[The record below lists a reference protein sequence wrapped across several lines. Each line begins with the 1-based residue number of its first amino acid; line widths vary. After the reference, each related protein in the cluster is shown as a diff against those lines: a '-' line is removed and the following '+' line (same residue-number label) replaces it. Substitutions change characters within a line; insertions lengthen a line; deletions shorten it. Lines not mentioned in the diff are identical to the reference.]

1 MKRLDFFLAAM
12 RAGMYRHKNW
22 VISAFAITQ
31 ENPDAYKGDPYP
43 YRIIQTPTGVFF
55 VNPENP
61 EELESLDD
69 LVPGQPPFNKAEK
82 VSIKV
87 GDIENVYNLI
97 NGVTEAGIETSYGNI
112 LANCILLVYPFGRK
126 IPFLLGKIK
135 PEQLEDMILPR
146 LVDDPVEGELAPV
159 TRTSDIARSIY
170 VSEYLKFTN
179 AMTYISGFANLWV
192 TGGTEKCLLPP
203 PGLKEFKESLFKK
216 YGIDPSD
223 QNFDPEVIAKIAAEL
238 KGLDAQWLAGDDAL
252 NFLIGSKVD
261 VTRGKKFLMVG
272 AEAGLGD
279 GQNMEL
285 VPNSLAEGWD
295 VDKMP
300 AMINN
305 LRAGSFNRGAETM
318 KGGESVKWL
327 QRASSNINILPGDC
341 GTKLGKNITLTPELR
356 KKYLNFSALVPGA
369 GTTTVRLTED
379 VIDQY
384 IGKQLAIRSPMYCI
398 HKHTDYCATCVG
410 PRLEENPTGSSS
422 AISDFGST
430 IMLMFMKANH
440 GKALLLKKYDY
451 KLRIL

>member
-1 MKRLDFFLAAM
+1 MNRLEFFLGAM

-22 VISAFAITQ
+22 VITAFAVTQ
-31 ENPDAYKGDPYP
+31 ENADAYKADPYP
-43 YRIIQTPTGVFF
+43 YRIVQTPTGTFF

-61 EELESLDD
+61 SELLPIDET
-69 LVPGQPPFNKAEK
+69 VPGQAPFDKAMK
-82 VSIKV
+82 VQLKA
-87 GDIENVYNLI
+87 GDVENLTQNV
-97 NGVTEAGIETSYGNI
+97 ETSYGNI
-112 LANCILLVYPFGRK
+112 LANCIVLVYPFGNK
-126 IPFLLGKIK
+126 LPFMLGKMK
-135 PEQLEDMILPR
+135 PEQLEAMILPR
-146 LVDDPVEGELAPV
+146 LVDDPVQNGMVQAGSPMPAP
-159 TRTSDIARSIY
+159 RLPNAPQEIY

-179 AMTYISGFANLWV
+179 AMTYITGFAYLWV

-203 PGLKEFKESLFKK
+203 PGLKEFKAALFKK
-216 YGIDPSD
+216 YNIDPKDKS
-223 QNFDPEVIAKIAAEL
+223 FDPAVLAQIAKEL
-238 KGLDAQWLAGDDAL
+238 KELDQEWLKGDDAL

-327 QRASSNINILPGDC
+327 QRASSNINIKPGDC
-341 GTKLGKNITLTPELR
+341 GTKLGRVVTLVPEMR
-356 KKYLNFSALVPGA
+356 SKYLNFSAIVPGP
-369 GTTTVRLTED
+369 GLPTVRLTED
-379 VIDQY
+379 VIDKY
-384 IGKQLAIRSPMYCI
+384 MGKKLMMRSPMYCI
-398 HKHTDYCATCVG
+398 HSHTDYCATCVG

-422 AISDFGST
+422 AISEFGST

>member
-1 MKRLDFFLAAM
+1 MNRLQFFLAAM
-12 RAGMYRHKNW
+12 KAGMYRHKNW
-22 VISAFAITQ
+22 VIGAFAIIQ
-31 ENPDAYKGDPYP
+31 ENPDAYKADPYP
-43 YRIIQTPTGVFF
+43 YRLVQTPTGIFYVD
-55 VNPENP
+55 PENP
-61 EELESLDD
+61 NELAPLTDA
-69 LVPGQPPFNKAEK
+69 VAGQPPFNKADK
-82 VSIKV
+82 VK
-87 GDIENVYNLI
+87 L
-97 NGVTEAGIETSYGNI
+97 EAGAVENLMETVETSYGNV

-126 IPFLLGKIK
+126 IPFQLGRMK
-135 PEQLEDMILPR
+135 PSKLENLILPR
-146 LVDDPVEGELAPV
+146 LVDDPEADDPIPKAAPSV
-159 TRTSDIARSIY
+159 APIY

-192 TGGTEKCLLPP
+192 TGGTVKCLLPP
-203 PGLKEFKESLFKK
+203 PGLKELKESLFKK
-216 YGIDPSD
+216 YGIDPKD
-223 QNFDPEVIAKIAAEL
+223 DKFDPEIIAKIAAEL
-238 KGLDAQWLAGDDAL
+238 KALDDEWLKDDDAM
-252 NFLIGSKVD
+252 NFLIGSKVT

-327 QRASSNINILPGDC
+327 QRASSNINIIPGDC
-341 GTKLGKNITLTPELR
+341 GTKLGKVMTLTPELR
-356 KKYLNFSALVPGA
+356 SKYLNFSAIVPGA
-369 GTTTVRLTED
+369 GLTTVRLTEE

-384 IGKQLAIRSPMYCI
+384 MGKKLLMRSPMYCI